1 MAQDPD
7 PVSSNHARKASTGES
22 KKLSRNPFARTKSRT
37 KMTKMTKTTA
47 DPAATTHSNPFA
59 TATIAND
66 DVTLVNHNIPNDPD
80 AEFHHAE
87 EKWKFKLKN
96 RKASAPATE
105 VGEYP
110 RATSGDDRSNFA
122 ELMEKTQGMTPEQV
136 AAFLRARDRVDGEKI
151 MNGRK
156 GSGYLM
162 MAGAFMGTM

>member
-1 MAQDPD
+1 MAQLYQDPD
-7 PVSSNHARKASTGES
+7 PVSASHARKVSTGES
-22 KKLSRNPFARTKSRT
+22 KKLFRNPFARTKSG
-37 KMTKMTKTTA
+37 TKMTKTTA
-47 DPAATTHSNPFA
+47 DPAATTHSNPFV

-66 DVTLVNHNIPNDPD
+66 DVTLVNHDIPNDPD

-105 VGEYP
+105 VGEDP
-110 RATSGDDRSNFA
+110 RATTIGDRSNFA

-136 AAFLRARDRVDGEKI
+136 AAFLRAQERVDGEKI

-156 GSGYLM
+156 GSGYQML
-162 MAGAFMGTM
+162 AGPFMGTM